1 MLLTLPSLHYQ
12 CKGIYCFH
20 PRNVCDQLQL
30 LVPSLSAWKRA
41 SSSEEALPRD
51 EEMPITYLESEDEGS
66 RDPPEISYLLQFNS
80 YQHQTVSLTK
90 IRIEDY
96 HKLSK

>member
-1 MLLTLPSLHYQ
+1 
-12 CKGIYCFH
+12 
-20 PRNVCDQLQL
+20 LQL
-30 LVPSLSAWKRA
+30 LEPSLSAWKRA

-51 EEMPITYLESEDEGS
+51 EEMPITYLESEDVDS
-66 RDPPEISYLLQFNS
+66 RDPPEISYWLYFNS
-80 YQHQTVSLTK
+80 YQHQTVSFSCTLIMHVIM